1 MTVKMDEKPKTTSLW
16 GCRVTKMPFLEE
28 KIKFKKPPLKRR
40 RFVGN
45 GKKILLPPMFFFSS
59 LKASKLQYK
68 YDEIHSFPSIKLCA
82 KYA

>member
-45 GKKILLPPMFFFSS
+45 GKKILLPPPPHVLFFIV
-59 LKASKLQYK
+59 
-68 YDEIHSFPSIKLCA
+68 ESIQA
-82 KYA
+82 TV

>member
-45 GKKILLPPMFFFSS
+45 GKKNPSSPHVLFFIV
-59 LKASKLQYK
+59 
-68 YDEIHSFPSIKLCA
+68 ESIQA
-82 KYA
+82 TV